1 LLVKEVLGVRHQ
13 AVVSPRARLQTQV
26 SLSSLCAYR
35 PADILCGSTVSE
47 FYDALGVDSNATASQ
62 IKKAYY
68 LKARK
73 LHPDKNPNDPKAA
86 ANFQVIGEAYQVL
99 SNEALRANY
108 DKNGKE
114 SMENHDFMDS
124 NAFFAMI
131 FGSEDFEPLVG
142 ELQVAMM
149 MGGDMENYTPD
160 LVKFKQRKR
169 EVQCALSLVERI
181 EPFLSG
187 AENEQAFK
195 ERVKRDATELAE
207 TSFGGTL
214 LHTIGYVYEQQSI
227 QQVSGMASVMAGMR
241 QTGHTKSNQLR
252 LAKSMAQSVLA
263 ARKIE
268 KEMKVSTLHSY
279 TIYHAPYRR

>member
-1 LLVKEVLGVRHQ
+1 MRRPLAVKEVRQTWQQVAPKRM
-13 AVVSPRARLQTQV
+13 LQTQV
-26 SLSSLCAYR
+26 RCPLPFFRLFLICAVLEY
-35 PADILCGSTVSE
+35 
-47 FYDALGVDSNATASQ
+47 YDALGVEPDATASQ
-62 IKKAYY
+62 IKKGYY

-73 LHPDKNPNDPKAA
+73 LHPDKNPNDPQAA

-99 SNEALRANY
+99 SNESLRANY

-114 SMENHDFMDS
+114 SMEDHNFMDS
-124 NAFFAMI
+124 SAFFAMI

-149 MGGDMENYTPD
+149 MGGGMESYNPE

-181 EPFLSG
+181 EPFVSG
-187 AENEQAFK
+187 SENRQNFE
-195 ERVKRDATELAE
+195 ERVKRDAAELAE
-207 TSFGGTL
+207 TSFGATL
-214 LHTIGYVYEQQSI
+214 LHTIGYVYEHQSVQQG
-227 QQVSGMASVMAGMR
+227 SGMSGVMAGMR
-241 QTGHTKSNQLR
+241 QTGHSGATKLR

-268 KEMKVSTLHSY
+268 KEMKVTSKYSCALG
-279 TIYHAPYRR
+279 